1 MSKEDLALM
10 EAKAKFLSAMCA
22 ADPKNYVRRKPI
34 HTIAAA
40 LLSGV
45 AVTAVGNKLIRN
57 FSPAAML
64 LSSVIKK
71 IAIPKQ
77 RQQ

>member
-1 MSKEDLALM
+1 MSKEDLALI
-10 EAKAKFLSAMCA
+10 EAKAKFVSAMRE

-34 HTIAAA
+34 PTMAVA

-45 AVTAVGNKLIRN
+45 ALTAVGNKLIRN
-57 FSPAAML
+57 VSPAAML

-71 IAIPKQ
+71 ITAAKQ
-77 RQQ
+77 RQS